1 MKKRYLLIGALFL
14 FACNGRLDEMRPHN
28 MAEADS
34 YLGSFNNIVNATSGL
49 YGQFLMQAG
58 GYSEAHHYHGSYHVL
73 GEFRGN
79 NVIFAEAF
87 PAQSGFMT
95 SPDYL
100 SLIHI

>member
-1 MKKRYLLIGALFL
+1 M

-49 YGQFLMQAG
+49 YGQFLMMPPRVFK
-58 GYSEAHHYHGSYHVL
+58 EHHYHGSYHVL

-87 PAQSGFMT
+87 PADEWFYDFS
-95 SPDYL
+95 
-100 SLIHI
+100 